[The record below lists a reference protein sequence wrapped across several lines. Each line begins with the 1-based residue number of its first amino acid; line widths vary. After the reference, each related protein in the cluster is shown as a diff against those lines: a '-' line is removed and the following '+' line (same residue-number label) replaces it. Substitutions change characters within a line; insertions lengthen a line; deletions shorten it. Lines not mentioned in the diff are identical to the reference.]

1 MASLDNNSFYLEQ
14 LGQEEGIVSLLLI
27 ANPYSY
33 QPLIDGMDRLALI
46 ITNASN
52 STKDSEHWIWN
63 DARILVRRVTR
74 EKLESWIVS
83 SPNRNVIYWL
93 VQGEIL
99 IDHDNYL
106 TSLRDRLME
115 WSPLIREQ
123 KLLSEFSQF
132 VRSYL
137 QAKQDLRDGQVLD
150 AYSNVLASLHYW
162 AHIVLVEEGMHPEL
176 TVWEQM
182 RRVNPGIYKLFE
194 ELTTSGETLE
204 QRVQLVLLAC
214 EFTIL
219 NKMESSCSLL
229 IRLIDSRNESW
240 APAELMKHPDLAGL
254 SLELSVLLQK
264 LVNRGCIREVAKP
277 SHHLINGLLELR
289 YASASSKTNN

>member
-1 MASLDNNSFYLEQ
+1 MDNNSFYLEQ

>member
-1 MASLDNNSFYLEQ
+1 VASLDNNSFYLEQ

-93 VQGEIL
+93 VQGDIL

-106 TSLRDRLME
+106 TGLRDRLME

-229 IRLIDSRNESW
+229 IRLIESRNESW

-264 LVNRGCIREVAKP
+264 LVNRGCVREVAKP

>member
-1 MASLDNNSFYLEQ
+1 MDNRAFYLER
-14 LGQEEGIVSLLLI
+14 LGQEEGLVSLLLV
-27 ANPYSY
+27 ANPFSY

-46 ITNASN
+46 VTTVSN
-52 STKDSEHWIWN
+52 HDKETEHWIWR
-63 DARILVRRVTR
+63 DARIQVRRVTPD
-74 EKLESWIVS
+74 KLERWIVN

-99 IDHDNYL
+99 IDRDNYL
-106 TSLRDRLME
+106 TNLRERLME

-162 AHIVLVEEGMHPEL
+162 AHIALVEEGMHPEL

-214 EFTIL
+214 EFSML
-219 NKMESSCSLL
+219 NKMASSCSLL
-229 IRLIDSRNESW
+229 IRLIESRSESW
-240 APAELMKHPDLAGL
+240 APSELLQHPDLAGL

-264 LVNRGCIREVAKP
+264 LVSRGCIREVAKP
-277 SHHLINGLLELR
+277 SRYGLNGLLELR
-289 YASASSKTNN
+289 YTASLSK